1 MALETSME
9 NRKLLE
15 QDTFEE
21 DQPLYNF
28 NILLL
33 IILVIDGYS
42 DKWQDNH

>member
-21 DQPLYNF
+21 DQLLYNF
-28 NILLL
+28 TILLL
-33 IILVIDGYS
+33 IILVINGYS
-42 DKWQDNH
+42 DK